1 MSEQTM
7 PNDNVLTDEQRTIAW
22 NEYRKKCRDE
32 HDELP
37 DIADFFAGWD
47 AALLA
52 AHPGQPEPRVEVTD
66 DDKLCAERY
75 RWLRER
81 AWYVDAATYALELRE
96 RWRSGNEPPPDV
108 DEVECALDAAR
119 TQGSKS

>member
-1 MSEQTM
+1 M
-7 PNDNVLTDEQRTIAW
+7 PNNDALTVGECQVISRAADEARRSCQYKLA
-22 NEYRKKCRDE
+22 E
-32 HDELP
+32 ELEA
-37 DIADFFAGWD
+37 I
-47 AALLA
+47 LA
-52 AHPGQPEPRVEVTD
+52 PHPSQPEPRSEVTD

-96 RWRSGNEPPPDV
+96 RWRSGNEPLPDV

>member
-1 MSEQTM
+1 M
-7 PNDNVLTDEQRTIAW
+7 PNNDALTVSECQVISRAADEARHSCQYKLA
-22 NEYRKKCRDE
+22 E
-32 HDELP
+32 ELEA
-37 DIADFFAGWD
+37 I
-47 AALLA
+47 LA
-52 AHPGQPEPRVEVTD
+52 PHPSQPEPRSEVTD